1 MVARLAAAG
10 GGGWDREA
18 PSLIVPVDWGAV
30 VWLEP
35 VTGALEFDIFG
46 PGMGWDRMGWDGMG
60 WDGSCRRGSGA
71 WSLEFEDGGTFGRC
85 RCLWRQ
91 LAAAGPLH

>member
-1 MVARLAAAG
+1 M
-10 GGGWDREA
+10 
-18 PSLIVPVDWGAV
+18 
-30 VWLEP
+30 EP

-71 WSLEFEDGGTFGRC
+71 GSLGLKMVAR
-85 RCLWRQ
+85 
-91 LAAAGPLH
+91 LAAAGGGGWDRGSSAFDNPR